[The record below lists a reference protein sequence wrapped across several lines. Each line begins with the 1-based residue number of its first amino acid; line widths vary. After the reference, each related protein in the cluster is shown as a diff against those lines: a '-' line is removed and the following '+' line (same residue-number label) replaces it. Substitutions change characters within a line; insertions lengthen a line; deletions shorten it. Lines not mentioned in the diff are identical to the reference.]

1 MAQKRLKVFWRPDF
15 DYSEGDW
22 LYGWQIVHGNETL
35 CFGAR
40 TYTTKSNLFRGI
52 RRAMDKMGI
61 ENYDIVEDK

>member
-1 MAQKRLKVFWRPDF
+1 MAQKRLKVVYRLEY
-15 DYSEGDW
+15 DYGG
-22 LYGWQIVHGNETL
+22 YGWMWAWSIRHGNETI